1 MKYLRGFLTFVRVY
15 RVLAAIALGFVVLG
29 FVFSCAALASVN
41 AMLNDKFMEYLSS
54 SGIKLTRE
62 QIIVSFVY
70 AVAVIA
76 ATIPLIC
83 IVLSLCSEV
92 IEKGTPFYES
102 CVKKMRVLGIYYI
115 ALALFASIL
124 SLIFKLAFGLG
135 FAIDIGDVFYG
146 CIYIAASFIVDYGVG
161 LQSDCLPLPSEK
173 MFIESPLTEKTF
185 SVAVPADEP
194 ESRVSKKEGDAPVRL
209 AARKTNTEN
218 TQTCF
223 FTFEDFIEPC
233 EEVFITES
241 ANYSLKIE
249 VNATGV
255 ASVKTTYASGEVIS
269 SFEGLSAGAVKIAL
283 PYVGEYKVQ
292 AVVTKGSGKVKVT
305 LEKEAM

>member
-1 MKYLRGFLTFVRVY
+1 MRVY
-15 RVLAAIALGFVVLG
+15 RVLAAIALGFVAVG
-29 FVFSCAALASVN
+29 FVFSCTVLASVN

-62 QIIVSFVY
+62 QIIVSFIY

-76 ATIPLIC
+76 ATIPLMCMI
-83 IVLSLCSEV
+83 LSLCSGV
-92 IEKGTPFYES
+92 IEKGTPFFES
-102 CVKKMRVLGIYYI
+102 CVKKMRFLGIYYI

-173 MFIESPLTEKTF
+173 MLIESPLNEKTF
-185 SVAVPADEP
+185 SVAVPTDEP
-194 ESRVSKKEGDAPVRL
+194 ESRVSKKEGNAPVRL
-209 AARKTNTEN
+209 SARK
-218 TQTCF
+218 
-223 FTFEDFIEPC
+223 
-233 EEVFITES
+233 EVFITES

-292 AVVTKGSGKVKVT
+292 AVVAKGSGKVKVS
-305 LEKEAM
+305 LEKEAK